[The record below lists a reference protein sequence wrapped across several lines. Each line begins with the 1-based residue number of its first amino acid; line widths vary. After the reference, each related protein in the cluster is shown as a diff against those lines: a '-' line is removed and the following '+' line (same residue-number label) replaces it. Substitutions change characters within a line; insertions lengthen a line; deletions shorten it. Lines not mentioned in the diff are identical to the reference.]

1 MNERKNRKFQ
11 AVVVVSIILLLV
23 APFVLFSLG
32 HYGAGFVV
40 FGIWMPVFSSILIG
54 TKNEEVY

>member
-1 MNERKNRKFQ
+1 MNDKKKGKLQVF
-11 AVVVVSIILLLV
+11 VIVLMILLLV

-32 HYGAGFVV
+32 HYGMAFVF

-54 TKNEEVY
+54 TRNKEVY